1 MTTAT
6 AAKKA
11 VIALTPGSRVRVR
24 SAGPDDTAL
33 DSVGLFRGL
42 VSIGGDNTLAIE
54 LEGEGLD
61 EKGRL
66 VPFVAREGAEPKGGD
81 KGRIRLVPVP
91 ALLAID
97 ILEAAK
103 VEEEKRVDPAASAG
117 YFR

>member
-1 MTTAT
+1 MS
-6 AAKKA
+6 AASGKRP

-24 SAGPDDTAL
+24 SAGPDDEAL
-33 DSVGLFRGL
+33 DSTGIFRGL

-54 LEGEGLD
+54 LEGANGD
-61 EKGRL
+61 EKGR
-66 VPFVAREGAEPKGGD
+66 V
-81 KGRIRLVPVP
+81 RLVPVP

-103 VEEEKRVDPAASAG
+103 PEEEKRSESAQAPG